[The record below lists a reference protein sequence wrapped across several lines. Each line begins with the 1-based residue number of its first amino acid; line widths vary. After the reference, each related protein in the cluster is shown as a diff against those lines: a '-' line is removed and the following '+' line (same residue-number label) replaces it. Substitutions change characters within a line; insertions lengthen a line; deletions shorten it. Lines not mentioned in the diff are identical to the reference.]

1 MMVVVLYCDRQ
12 LNLLYFELFL
22 ITIMIGFDS
31 KTELSEG
38 FLKLF
43 KLKRGGKWEMVMREK
58 GRGPED
64 YKEVVYS
71 AL

>member
-31 KTELSEG
+31 TTELSEG

-43 KLKRGGKWEMVMREK
+43 KLKREGEMGDGHERE
-58 GRGPED
+58 GQRTRR
-64 YKEVVYS
+64 
-71 AL
+71 L